1 MVRRVASKKRWF
13 VSYTRVR
20 GSLTTGLHRS
30 VGMSLVDQHPVHWV
44 LEINNAIKQPVHYDQ
59 IILNWWTTDVPDGLS
74 EEFIEK
80 FEAEA

>member
-1 MVRRVASKKRWF
+1 
-13 VSYTRVR
+13 
-20 GSLTTGLHRS
+20 
-30 VGMSLVDQHPVHWV
+30 MSLVDQHPVHWV